1 MRMLLPIL
9 LFASSAICAQSRL
22 SLTSTLPLAAGDFRV
37 DNLGNVYGITTDG
50 QIRKYTAPGD
60 SVAAYNETRRYGS
73 LTTVDV
79 TNPLRVL
86 LFYKDFMTVV
96 ALDRFFGR
104 LYVSDLRQAQILQA
118 STVAAAYDNNFWVFD
133 EQNAQL
139 KRIGDQGQAVMTSD
153 DFRQLFGES
162 ITPEEIV
169 DQGGLVYLNDTARGI
184 YVFDYYGGFK
194 VKLSFKG
201 LTGLRVFGKN
211 IYGVV
216 GGQLFSYQ
224 PGTLQEDRL
233 ILPPAEKYQ
242 IVFGGLYALR
252 KGVLYYYKITGGL
265 LSPEEKP

>member
-1 MRMLLPIL
+1 MRVLLLITL
-9 LFASSAICAQSRL
+9 LGVFKAPAQSRL
-22 SLTSTLPLAAGDFRV
+22 SLVSAVPLATSDFKV
-37 DNLGNVYGITTDG
+37 DNLGNIYAISADG
-50 QIRKYTAPGD
+50 QLRKYTAAGD
-60 SVAAYNETRRYGS
+60 SIAAYNETRRYGA

-79 TNPLRVL
+79 TNPLRIL
-86 LFYKDFMTVV
+86 LFYRDFMTVV
-96 ALDRFFGR
+96 ALDRFLGR
-104 LYVSDLRQAQILQA
+104 LYVSDLRQAQIIQA
-118 STVAAAYDNNFWVFD
+118 STVAASYDNNFWVFD

-211 IYGVV
+211 IYGLL

-233 ILPPAEKYQ
+233 ALPPAEKIQ
-242 IVFGGLYALR
+242 IVFGGVYALR
-252 KGVLYYYKITGGL
+252 KGVLYYYKITDGL
-265 LSPEEKP
+265 LSPTGKP

>member
-1 MRMLLPIL
+1 MRGLLLIV
-9 LFASSAICAQSRL
+9 LFAFNAARAQSRL
-22 SLTSTLPLAAGDFRV
+22 SLVSATPMSGSDFRV
-37 DNLGNVYGITTDG
+37 DNLGNIYAVGPDG
-50 QIRKYTAPGD
+50 QIRKYTAAGD

-73 LTTVDV
+73 LSALDV
-79 TNPLRVL
+79 TNPLRIL
-86 LFYKDFMTVV
+86 LFYQDFMTVV
-96 ALDRFFGR
+96 ALDRFLGR

-211 IYGVV
+211 IYGIV

-224 PGTLQEDRL
+224 PGTLREDRL
-233 ILPPAEKYQ
+233 ALPPAEKYQ
-242 IVFGGLYALR
+242 IMFGGLYALH